1 MDAAIVYVGD
11 APSATPSVLKAWAES
26 RGLRLIEPAEG
37 GRHVIPVD
45 PAVAKSV
52 EDSLHQA
59 REMLAQ
65 HDADGAERALAHADG
80 LLRAHP
86 ELPQAAWLLA
96 EVERGWAT
104 RFSQLE
110 PLDLVRA
117 ARHWIAADALDG
129 GRAAGVGERSAAPD
143 LKVPFALT
151 VDGEPDVA
159 LDLDGEPIASGSREA
174 RPGLHQLVARA
185 GGAVVF
191 AQWVG
196 IARDVTVHV
205 AVPTPAPCSRADLSG
220 PSVRCSSWV
229 SARETN
235 PGAGTYYVRSCSASA
250 CGAELLV
257 ARLTRT
263 PIPTPHNPHGLPTW
277 AAWTLAGVGAAA
289 LGVAIGLV
297 TWALLPQAQQ
307 TIFKTTAPTN

>member
-143 LKVPFALT
+143 VKVPFADRRRRARRRAGPRRRAHRPRLQ
-151 VDGEPDVA
+151 
-159 LDLDGEPIASGSREA
+159 EA

-196 IARDVTVHV
+196 IAHDVTVHV

-257 ARLTRT
+257 AQLTRT

-289 LGVAIGLV
+289 LGVAIGVV